1 MNQVQALNV
10 GDLLA
15 GSGPADEK
23 ADSSTKNLSA
33 AQMGIYFA
41 HLLDSSGVG
50 FNTAHYRVIRGEL
63 DTERFHAA
71 LQQVVAALDTYRSS
85 VVMVNDQP
93 RIFVGDG
100 RNLAFQQ
107 LDFSSHAEPISD
119 AISLMKAER
128 LEPFD
133 LEQGPLVKFALVK
146 VSEQCY
152 FFYHVYHHL
161 VVDGAGVYQF
171 ERYLFESYLA
181 LIDSLSVGVSVVP
194 SNWSGVEQAYR
205 RSPAFEDDKN
215 FWRQQLDAVD
225 PQISLSYRRVP
236 SGDGVCRESVKLDR
250 ELCDLVKA
258 FCTRNKIAQ
267 SRLLISVAILYYAR
281 MTGQSEILIELP
293 VSLRTTPDDA
303 MMVDMRSNKVL
314 MRLELHPQL
323 SLDQF
328 FALVRRQLKQVLR
341 HDQYRFEDALRDLA
355 WQKSPSTFAVNMQP
369 SSDLP
374 VLPGCEVELSRLHN
388 GPVDDAVLSFYADKG
403 SQRISVSFDGNSA
416 RYGPAEVSMHL
427 RQAIELLRSVV
438 SGNVA
443 MGIKQPAIISP
454 PERHEVLT
462 VFNETSVPL
471 AGGLLPELF

>member
-1 MNQVQALNV
+1 MNRVQALNV

-15 GSGPADEK
+15 GSGPADEI
-23 ADSSTKNLSA
+23 ADSSTQNLSA

-41 HLLDSSGVG
+41 HLLDKSGAG
-50 FNTAHYRVIRGEL
+50 FNTAHYRIIKGEL

-71 LQQVVAALDTYRSS
+71 LQQVVASLDSYRST
-85 VVMVNDQP
+85 VVLVNDQP
-93 RIFVGDG
+93 RVCIGDCGNLIFK
-100 RNLAFQQ
+100 Q
-107 LDFSSHAEPISD
+107 LDFSDHPEPVSD
-119 AISLMKAER
+119 AISFMTAER

-133 LEQGPLVKFALVK
+133 LEQGPLVKFALIK
-146 VSEQCY
+146 VNEQCY

-171 ERYLFESYLA
+171 ERYLFKSYLA
-181 LIDSLSVGVSVVP
+181 LNDSLSDGVSVIP

-205 RSPAFEDDKN
+205 RSPAFEDDKK
-215 FWRQQLDAVD
+215 FWRQQFYAVD
-225 PQISLSYRRVP
+225 PQISLSHRWAP
-236 SGDGVCRESVKLDR
+236 SGHGVCRETVKLDR
-250 ELCDLVKA
+250 ELCDRVKA
-258 FCTRNKIAQ
+258 YCTSNKIAQ

-303 MMVDMRSNKVL
+303 LMVDMRSNKVL

-341 HDQYRFEDALRDLA
+341 HDQYRFEDALRDSA
-355 WQKSPSTFAVNMQP
+355 WQKSPSAFAVNLQP

-403 SQRISVSFDGNSA
+403 SDRISVSFDGNSA
-416 RYGPAEVSMHL
+416 RYG
-427 RQAIELLRSVV
+427 LLKSACIY
-438 SGNVA
+438 N
-443 MGIKQPAIISP
+443 K
-454 PERHEVLT
+454 
-462 VFNETSVPL
+462 PL
-471 AGGLLPELF
+471 SCYVQ